1 MVIFQK
7 YLSQALAKGYLN
19 QGDKSF
25 LDSIRTTLSMN
36 TKECTDLLLNG
47 KKSTVN
53 LAVEKIFSSPKIDP
67 LSVTKTRDLATQL
80 GVNLKD
86 DLNISLEQ
94 RSKLFRI
101 ELDFGIEKGEITNE
115 SHNIIGKI
123 QKAYALDDRITKKIL
138 ADCIT
143 TKSEGHLINAI
154 ASLRRNS
161 EDEAL
166 KEIKKMLNFGNLLPL
181 TIEASVGSKKEKNE
195 LFTLYSTNSNESI
208 NSVLKEK
215 TNKLL
220 KIMLNLE

>member
-1 MVIFQK
+1 M
-7 YLSQALAKGYLN
+7 
-19 QGDKSF
+19 
-25 LDSIRTTLSMN
+25 
-36 TKECTDLLLNG
+36 E

-67 LSVTKTRDLATQL
+67 LSVTKTRNLAYQL
-80 GVNLKD
+80 KVNLKN
-86 DLNISLEQ
+86 DLKISLEQ

-101 ELDFGIEKGEITNE
+101 ELDFGIEKGRITNE
-115 SHNIIGKI
+115 SQNIIGEI
-123 QKAYALDDRITKKIL
+123 QKAYVLDDNITKKIL

-166 KEIKKMLNFGNLLPL
+166 TEIKKMLNFGNLLPL

-195 LFTLYSTNSNESI
+195 LFSLYSNNREDSI
-208 NSVLKEK
+208 NSVSKEK
-215 TNKLL
+215 TNRLL
-220 KIMLNLE
+220 KLMLNLD